1 MSTVEITSMP
11 VWDLVFDRQNPRLS
25 EFDLGSTVT
34 EEEVLT
40 VLWNTM
46 DVRELVMSIA
56 ASGFFRH
63 EPLIVLEADGKNIVL
78 EGNRRLAAVRV
89 LLDPALIEHATGL
102 PPLTAEAK
110 SELRELPVMKSTR
123 KDAWRYLGFKHLNG
137 PVRWRSYARARYIA
151 DIHRNFGIG
160 LADIAEQLGDR
171 HQTVQQLFRSFM
183 VLEEAEQIGAFQ
195 RADRWHAHFS
205 FTHLY
210 TGIAYPGI
218 SEFICLRPA
227 SDENP
232 MPVPI
237 EKKGELQEL
246 CRWMYGSKREEI
258 APVIETH
265 NPHLRQLDAVVAN
278 RVALAALRAGQGLAS
293 AFELS
298 RPSLTVFEEAFLEA
312 KRSLHKALGMRA
324 DAYDGSEELLKIAGS
339 VANMA
344 DSLYYEMERQ
354 RRPWKRHRLTED
366 G

>member
-11 VWDLVFDRQNPRLS
+11 VWELVFDRRNPRLS
-25 EFDLGSTVT
+25 EFDLGSAVT
-34 EEEVLT
+34 EEEVLA

-63 EPLIVLEADGKNIVL
+63 EPLIVLEDDGKNIVL

-89 LLDPALIEHATGL
+89 LLDPALIEHATGV
-102 PPLTAEAK
+102 PPLTEEAK

-137 PVRWRSYARARYIA
+137 PVRWRSYARAQYIA
-151 DIHRNFGIG
+151 DIHRNFGVG
-160 LADIAEQLGDR
+160 LADISEQMGYR
-171 HQTVQQLFRSFM
+171 HKIVQQMFRSFM

-195 RADRWHAHFS
+195 RADRWHAYFS

-218 SEFICLRPA
+218 SEFICLRPE

-278 RVALAALRAGQGLAS
+278 REALAALRAGQGLAS

-354 RRPWKRHRLTED
+354 RRPWKRNRLTED
-366 G
+366 N

>member
-1 MSTVEITSMP
+1 MSTVEITSMQ
-11 VWDLVFDRQNPRLS
+11 VSDLVFDRKNPRLF
-25 EFDLGSTVT
+25 EFDLDGAAT
-34 EEEVLT
+34 EEEILA
-40 VLWNTM
+40 VLWETM
-46 DVRELVMSIA
+46 GVRELVMSIA

-63 EPLIVLEADGKNIVL
+63 EPLIILETDGKNVVL
-78 EGNRRLAAVRV
+78 EGNRRLAAVKV
-89 LLDPALIEHATGL
+89 LLDPTLIENAAGL
-102 PPLTAEAK
+102 PLLAETAKAD
-110 SELRELPVMKSTR
+110 LRELPVMKSTR
-123 KDAWRYLGFKHLNG
+123 QSVWRYLGFKHLNG

-151 DIHRNFGIG
+151 DIHRNFGIS

-171 HQTVQQLFRSFM
+171 HKTIQQLFRSFM
-183 VLEEAEQIGAFQ
+183 VLEEAEQVGAFQ

-218 SEFICLRPA
+218 SEFIHLRPE
-227 SDENP
+227 SDEDP

-246 CRWMYGSKREEI
+246 CLWMYGSKREEV
-258 APVIETH
+258 APVIETQ

-278 RVALAALRAGQGLAS
+278 REALAALRAGRGLAS

-298 RPSLTVFEEAFLEA
+298 RPSSTVFEEAFLEA
-312 KRSLHKALGMRA
+312 KRSLQKALGMRA
-324 DAYDGSEELLKIAGS
+324 ETYDGSEELLKIAGS

-366 G
+366 S